1 MKTIKTLTIGIF
13 LAAMGTTAMAQFS
26 PEQLDKMGCNEETKN
41 NPQPVMDAV
50 GLYQDAIAQYK
61 STKDSRWLEEA
72 YPNWQVVVANCPKQ
86 SKNLYNNGTNIMR
99 VKIAKAKDK
108 AERDALIEELLHMYD
123 IRIANYGEAPK
134 WTAKKAMEL
143 QEILKNEGLERYYA
157 LYDQAVRMEGDLEAG
172 YLVKYMEVTIDYV
185 RAGKAEPTLVVDNY
199 DIASEKLE
207 AELDKFVELND
218 TVKATEIR
226 GYIAGVE
233 AAFSP
238 YANCDQLVEIYGKK
252 FEADPENIDLL
263 KKITGILKKKRCI
276 STPLFFSAT
285 ENLYRLEPNPA
296 TAMLMGQMCLSKKQY
311 SDAIQYLRDAAQEL
325 TGKDKYMAYLY
336 LGHCYSSTNSYSAAR
351 SAYLSAAEAD
361 RTKGEPYRYI
371 AQLYASSASSAS
383 DDNMNGRS
391 AYWAAVDKLQRSKAV
406 DNSEENVKECNALI
420 GRYSSHFPKT
430 AEAFML
436 NLVNGESFRV
446 PGWIGES
453 TTVRTR

>member
-1 MKTIKTLTIGIF
+1 MKTIKSLTIGIF
-13 LAAMGTTAMAQFS
+13 LAAMGSPAMAQL
-26 PEQLDKMGCNEETKN
+26 PDWGCSDEVQQQMLE
-41 NPQPVMDAV
+41 PVS
-50 GLYQDAIAQYK
+50 LYQDAIAQYK
-61 STKDSRWLEEA
+61 STKDQRWLEEA
-72 YPNWQVVVANCPKQ
+72 YPYWKQVVANCPKQ
-86 SKNLYNNGTNIMR
+86 SKNLYNNGVNIMR
-99 VKIAKAKDK
+99 VKIAKAKDQ
-108 AERDALIEELLHMYD
+108 AERDALIQELIHMYD
-123 IRIANYGEAPK
+123 VRIATYGEAPK

-143 QEILKNEGLERYYA
+143 QDILKNDGIDIYYP

-207 AELDKFVELND
+207 AELEKYIEDS
-218 TVKATEIR
+218 VKATEIR

-238 YANCDQLVEIYGKK
+238 YATCDQLVEIYGKK

-311 SDAIQYLRDAAQEL
+311 SEAIQYLRNASQEL

-336 LGHCYSSTNSYSAAR
+336 LGHCYNKTNSYSAAR

-361 RTKGEPYRYI
+361 RTKGEPYRMI

-391 AYWAAVDKLQRSKAV
+391 AYWAAVDKLYRSKAV
-406 DNSEENVKECNALI
+406 DNSEENVKECNDLI
-420 GRYSSHFPKT
+420 GRYSAHFPKT

>member
-1 MKTIKTLTIGIF
+1 MKTIKSLTIGIF
-13 LAAMGTTAMAQFS
+13 LAAMGSTAMAQL
-26 PEQLDKMGCNEETKN
+26 PDWGCSEEV
-41 NPQPVMDAV
+41 QQQMLEPVS
-50 GLYQDAIAQYK
+50 LYQDAINQFK
-61 STKDSRWLEEA
+61 STKDQRWLEEA
-72 YPNWQVVVANCPKQ
+72 YPYWQQIVANCPKQ
-86 SKNLYNNGTNIMR
+86 SKNLYTNGTNIMR
-99 VKIAKAKDK
+99 VKIAKAKDQ
-108 AERDALIEELLHMYD
+108 AERDALIDELMHMYD
-123 IRIANYGEAPK
+123 VRIATYGEGPK
-134 WTAKKAMEL
+134 WTAKKALEL
-143 QEILKNEGLERYYA
+143 EEILKEQGLDRYYP

-172 YLVKYMEVTIDYV
+172 YLVKYMEATINYV

-199 DIASEKLE
+199 DIASEKLD
-207 AELDKFVELND
+207 AELDKYVELND
-218 TVKATEIR
+218 SVKATEIR

-238 YANCDQLVEIYGKK
+238 YANCEQLVEIYGKK

-276 STPLFFSAT
+276 DTQLFFSAT

-296 TAMLMGQMCLSKKQY
+296 TAMLMGQICFSKKQY
-311 SDAIQYLRDAAQEL
+311 NEAIQYLRDAAKEL

-336 LGHCYSSTNSYSAAR
+336 LGHSYNRINSYSAAR

-371 AQLYASSASSAS
+371 AQLYASSSGSAS
-383 DDNMNGRS
+383 DDNMGGRS

-420 GRYSSHFPKT
+420 GRYSAHFPKT

-453 TTVRTR
+453 TIVRTR

>member
-1 MKTIKTLTIGIF
+1 MKTIKSLTIGIF
-13 LAAMGTTAMAQFS
+13 LAAMGSTAMAQL
-26 PEQLDKMGCNEETKN
+26 PDWGCSEEV
-41 NPQPVMDAV
+41 QQQMLEPVS
-50 GLYQDAIAQYK
+50 LYQDAINQFK
-61 STKDSRWLEEA
+61 STKDQRWLEEA
-72 YPNWQVVVANCPKQ
+72 YPYWQQIVANCPKQ
-86 SKNLYNNGTNIMR
+86 SKNLYTNGTNIMR
-99 VKIAKAKDK
+99 VKIAKAKDQ
-108 AERDALIEELLHMYD
+108 AERDALIDELMHMYD
-123 IRIANYGEAPK
+123 VRIATYGEGPK
-134 WTAKKAMEL
+134 WTAKKALEL
-143 QEILKNEGLERYYA
+143 EELLKEQGLDRYYP

-172 YLVKYMEVTIDYV
+172 YLVKYMEATINYV

-207 AELDKFVELND
+207 AELDKYVELND
-218 TVKATEIR
+218 SVKATEIR

-238 YANCDQLVEIYGKK
+238 YANCEQLVEIYGKK

-276 STPLFFSAT
+276 DTQLFFSAT

-296 TAMLMGQMCLSKKQY
+296 TAMLMGQICFSKKQY
-311 SDAIQYLRDAAQEL
+311 NEAIQYLRDAAKEL

-336 LGHCYSSTNSYSAAR
+336 LGHCYNHTNSYSAAR

-371 AQLYASSASSAS
+371 AQLYASSSGSAS
-383 DDNMNGRS
+383 DDNMGGRS

-420 GRYSSHFPKT
+420 GRYSAHFPKT

-453 TTVRTR
+453 TIVRTR

>member
-1 MKTIKTLTIGIF
+1 MKTIKSLTIGIF
-13 LAAMGTTAMAQFS
+13 LAAMGSTAMAQL
-26 PEQLDKMGCNEETKN
+26 PDWGCSEEV
-41 NPQPVMDAV
+41 QQQMLEPVS
-50 GLYQDAIAQYK
+50 LYQDAINQFK
-61 STKDSRWLEEA
+61 STKDTRWLEEA
-72 YPNWQVVVANCPKQ
+72 YPYWQQIVANCPKQ
-86 SKNLYNNGTNIMR
+86 SKNLYTNGTNIMR
-99 VKIAKAKDK
+99 VKIAKAKDQ
-108 AERDALIEELLHMYD
+108 AERDALIDELMHMYD
-123 IRIANYGEAPK
+123 VRIATYGEGPK
-134 WTAKKAMEL
+134 WTAKKALEL
-143 QEILKNEGLERYYA
+143 EELLKEQGLDRYYP

-172 YLVKYMEVTIDYV
+172 YLVKYMEATINYV

-207 AELDKFVELND
+207 DELQKNADD
-218 TVKATEIR
+218 SVKAATIR

-238 YANCDQLVEIYGKK
+238 YATCDQLVEIYSKK
-252 FEADPENIDLL
+252 FEADPENVDLL
-263 KKITGILKKKRCI
+263 KKITNIMSKKGC
-276 STPLFFSAT
+276 TGQQLFFSAT
-285 ENLYRLEPNPA
+285 ENLYRLEPTPS
-296 TAMLMGQMCLSKKQY
+296 TAMKMGAMCLQKKDY
-311 SDAIQYLRDAAQEL
+311 SEAIKYLVDATKGVSD
-325 TGKDKYMAYLY
+325 KDKYMAYLY
-336 LGHCYSSTNSYSAAR
+336 LGHAYTGAKSYSAAR
-351 SAYLSAAEAD
+351 TAYNSAAEAD

-420 GRYSSHFPKT
+420 GRYSAHFPKT

>member
-1 MKTIKTLTIGIF
+1 MKTIKSLTIGIF
-13 LAAMGTTAMAQFS
+13 LAAMGSPAMAQL
-26 PEQLDKMGCNEETKN
+26 PDWGCSDEVQQQMLE
-41 NPQPVMDAV
+41 PVS
-50 GLYQDAIAQYK
+50 LYQDAIAQYK
-61 STKDSRWLEEA
+61 STKDQRWLEEA
-72 YPNWQVVVANCPKQ
+72 YPYWKQVVANCPKQ
-86 SKNLYNNGTNIMR
+86 SKNLYNNGVNIMR
-99 VKIAKAKDK
+99 VKIAKAKDQ
-108 AERDALIEELLHMYD
+108 AERDALIQELIHMYD
-123 IRIANYGEAPK
+123 VRIATYGEAPK

-143 QEILKNEGLERYYA
+143 QEILKNDGIDIYYP

-207 AELDKFVELND
+207 AELEKYIEDS
-218 TVKATEIR
+218 VKATEIR

-238 YANCDQLVEIYGKK
+238 YATCDQLVEIYGKK

-311 SDAIQYLRDAAQEL
+311 SEAIQYLRNASQEL

-336 LGHCYSSTNSYSAAR
+336 LGHCYNKTNSYSAAR

-361 RTKGEPYRYI
+361 RTKGEPYRMI

-391 AYWAAVDKLQRSKAV
+391 AYWAAVDKLNRSKSV
-406 DNSEENVKECNALI
+406 DPSEENVNLCNQLI
-420 GRYSSHFPKT
+420 SRYSAHFPKQT
-430 AEAFML
+430 DAFMAGL
-436 NLVNGESFRV
+436 ENGKTFRV
-446 PGWIGES
+446 PGWIGE
-453 TTVRTR
+453 TTVVRTR

>member
-1 MKTIKTLTIGIF
+1 MKTIKSLTIGIF
-13 LAAMGTTAMAQFS
+13 LAAMGSTAMAQL
-26 PEQLDKMGCNEETKN
+26 PDWGCSEEV
-41 NPQPVMDAV
+41 QQQMLEPVS
-50 GLYQDAIAQYK
+50 LYQDAINQFK
-61 STKDSRWLEEA
+61 STKDQRWLEEA
-72 YPNWQVVVANCPKQ
+72 YPYWQQIVANCPKQ
-86 SKNLYNNGTNIMR
+86 SKNLYTNGTNIMR
-99 VKIAKAKDK
+99 VKIAKAKDQ
-108 AERDALIEELLHMYD
+108 AERDALIDELMHMYD
-123 IRIANYGEAPK
+123 VRIATYGEGPK
-134 WTAKKAMEL
+134 WTAKKALEL
-143 QEILKNEGLERYYA
+143 EELLKEQGLDRYYP

-172 YLVKYMEVTIDYV
+172 YLVKYMEATINYV

-207 AELDKFVELND
+207 AELDKYVELND
-218 TVKATEIR
+218 SVKATEIR

-238 YANCDQLVEIYGKK
+238 YANCEQLVEIYGKK

-276 STPLFFSAT
+276 DTQLFFSAT

-296 TAMLMGQMCLSKKQY
+296 TAMLMGQICFSKKQY
-311 SDAIQYLRDAAQEL
+311 NEAIQYLRDAAKEL

-336 LGHCYSSTNSYSAAR
+336 LGHSYNRINSYSAAR

-371 AQLYASSASSAS
+371 AQLYASSSGSAS
-383 DDNMNGRS
+383 DDNMGGRS

-420 GRYSSHFPKT
+420 GRYSAHFPKT

-453 TTVRTR
+453 TIVRTR

>member
-1 MKTIKTLTIGIF
+1 MKTIKSLTIGIF
-13 LAAMGTTAMAQFS
+13 LAAMGSTAMAQL
-26 PEQLDKMGCNEETKN
+26 PDWGCSEEV
-41 NPQPVMDAV
+41 QQQMLEPVS
-50 GLYQDAIAQYK
+50 LYQDAINQFK
-61 STKDSRWLEEA
+61 STKDQRWLEEA
-72 YPNWQVVVANCPKQ
+72 YPYWQQIVANCPKQ
-86 SKNLYNNGTNIMR
+86 SKNLYTNGTNIMR
-99 VKIAKAKDK
+99 VKIAKAKDQ
-108 AERDALIEELLHMYD
+108 AERDALIDELMHMYD
-123 IRIANYGEAPK
+123 VRIATYGEGPK
-134 WTAKKAMEL
+134 WTAKKALEL
-143 QEILKNEGLERYYA
+143 EELLKEQGLDRYYP

-172 YLVKYMEVTIDYV
+172 YLVKYMEATINYV

-199 DIASEKLE
+199 DIASEKLD
-207 AELDKFVELND
+207 AELDKYVELND
-218 TVKATEIR
+218 SVKATEIR

-238 YANCDQLVEIYGKK
+238 YANCEQLVEIYGKK

-276 STPLFFSAT
+276 DTQLFFSAT

-296 TAMLMGQMCLSKKQY
+296 TAMLMGQICFSKKQY
-311 SDAIQYLRDAAQEL
+311 NEAIQYLRDAAKEL

-336 LGHCYSSTNSYSAAR
+336 LGHCYNHTNSYSAAR

-371 AQLYASSASSAS
+371 AQLYASSSGSAS
-383 DDNMNGRS
+383 DDNMGGRS

-420 GRYSSHFPKT
+420 GRYSAHFPKT

-453 TTVRTR
+453 TIVRTR

>member
-1 MKTIKTLTIGIF
+1 MKTIKSLTIGIF
-13 LAAMGTTAMAQFS
+13 LAAMGSTAMAQL
-26 PEQLDKMGCNEETKN
+26 PDWGCSEEV
-41 NPQPVMDAV
+41 QQQMLEPVS
-50 GLYQDAIAQYK
+50 LYQDAINQFK
-61 STKDSRWLEEA
+61 STKDQRWLEEA
-72 YPNWQVVVANCPKQ
+72 YPYWQQIVANCPKQ
-86 SKNLYNNGTNIMR
+86 SKNLYTNGTNIMR
-99 VKIAKAKDK
+99 VKIAKAKDQ
-108 AERDALIEELLHMYD
+108 AERDALIDELMHMYD
-123 IRIANYGEAPK
+123 VRIATYGEGPK
-134 WTAKKAMEL
+134 WTAKKALEL
-143 QEILKNEGLERYYA
+143 EEILKEQGLDRYYP

-172 YLVKYMEVTIDYV
+172 YLVKYMEATINYV

-199 DIASEKLE
+199 DIASEKLD
-207 AELDKFVELND
+207 AELDKYVELND
-218 TVKATEIR
+218 SVKVTEIR

-238 YANCDQLVEIYGKK
+238 YANCEQLVEIYGKK

-276 STPLFFSAT
+276 DTQLFFSAT

-311 SDAIQYLRDAAQEL
+311 NEAIQYLRDAAKEL

-336 LGHCYSSTNSYSAAR
+336 LGHCYNHTNSYSAAR

-371 AQLYASSASSAS
+371 AQLYASSSGSAS
-383 DDNMNGRS
+383 DDNMGGRS

-420 GRYSSHFPKT
+420 GRYSAHFPKT

-453 TTVRTR
+453 TIVRTR

>member
-1 MKTIKTLTIGIF
+1 MKTIKSLTIGIF
-13 LAAMGTTAMAQFS
+13 LAAMGSTAMAQL
-26 PEQLDKMGCNEETKN
+26 PDWGCSEEV
-41 NPQPVMDAV
+41 QQQMLEPVS
-50 GLYQDAIAQYK
+50 LYQDAINQFK
-61 STKDSRWLEEA
+61 STKDQRWLEEA
-72 YPNWQVVVANCPKQ
+72 YPYWQQIVANCPKQ
-86 SKNLYNNGTNIMR
+86 SKNLYTNGTNIMR
-99 VKIAKAKDK
+99 VKIAKAKDQ
-108 AERDALIEELLHMYD
+108 AERDALIDELMHMYD
-123 IRIANYGEAPK
+123 VRIATYGEGPK
-134 WTAKKAMEL
+134 WTAKKALEL
-143 QEILKNEGLERYYA
+143 EEILKEQGLDRYYP

-172 YLVKYMEVTIDYV
+172 YLVKYMEATINYV

-199 DIASEKLE
+199 DIASEKLD
-207 AELDKFVELND
+207 AELDKYVELND
-218 TVKATEIR
+218 SVKATEIR

-238 YANCDQLVEIYGKK
+238 YANCEQLVEIYGKK

-276 STPLFFSAT
+276 DTQLFFSAT

-296 TAMLMGQMCLSKKQY
+296 TAMLMGQICFSKKQY
-311 SDAIQYLRDAAQEL
+311 NEAIQYLRDAAKEL

-336 LGHCYSSTNSYSAAR
+336 LGHSYNRINSYSAAR

-371 AQLYASSASSAS
+371 AQLYASSSGSAS
-383 DDNMNGRS
+383 DDNMGGRS

-420 GRYSSHFPKT
+420 GRYSAHFPKT

-436 NLVNGESFRV
+436 NLVNGENFRV

-453 TTVRTR
+453 TIVRTR

>member
-1 MKTIKTLTIGIF
+1 MKTIKSLTIGIF
-13 LAAMGTTAMAQFS
+13 LAAMGSTAMAQL
-26 PEQLDKMGCNEETKN
+26 PDWGCSEEV
-41 NPQPVMDAV
+41 QQQMLEPVS
-50 GLYQDAIAQYK
+50 LYQDAINQFK
-61 STKDSRWLEEA
+61 STKDTRWLEEA
-72 YPNWQVVVANCPKQ
+72 YPYWQQIVANCPKQ
-86 SKNLYNNGTNIMR
+86 SKNLYTNGTNIMR
-99 VKIAKAKDK
+99 VKIAKAKDQ
-108 AERDALIEELLHMYD
+108 AERDALIDELMHMYD
-123 IRIANYGEAPK
+123 VRIATYGEGPK
-134 WTAKKAMEL
+134 WTAKKALEL
-143 QEILKNEGLERYYA
+143 EELLKEQGLDRYYP

-172 YLVKYMEVTIDYV
+172 YLVKYMEATINYV

-199 DIASEKLE
+199 DIASEKLD
-207 AELDKFVELND
+207 AELDKYVELND
-218 TVKATEIR
+218 SVKATEIR

-238 YANCDQLVEIYGKK
+238 YANCEQLVEIYGKK

-276 STPLFFSAT
+276 DTQLFFSAT

-296 TAMLMGQMCLSKKQY
+296 TAMLMGQICFSKKQY
-311 SDAIQYLRDAAQEL
+311 NEAIQYLRDAAKEL

-336 LGHCYSSTNSYSAAR
+336 LGHSYNRINSYSAAR

-371 AQLYASSASSAS
+371 AQLYASSSGSAS
-383 DDNMNGRS
+383 DDNMGGRS

-420 GRYSSHFPKT
+420 GRYSAHFPKT

-453 TTVRTR
+453 TIVRTR

>member
-1 MKTIKTLTIGIF
+1 MKTIKSLTIGIF
-13 LAAMGTTAMAQFS
+13 LAAMGSTAMAQL
-26 PEQLDKMGCNEETKN
+26 PDWGCSEEV
-41 NPQPVMDAV
+41 QQQMLEPVS
-50 GLYQDAIAQYK
+50 LYQDAINQFK
-61 STKDSRWLEEA
+61 STKDQRWLEEA
-72 YPNWQVVVANCPKQ
+72 YPYWQQIVANCPKQ
-86 SKNLYNNGTNIMR
+86 SKNLYTNGTNIMR
-99 VKIAKAKDK
+99 VKIAKAKDQ
-108 AERDALIEELLHMYD
+108 AERDALIDELMHMYD
-123 IRIANYGEAPK
+123 VRIATYGEGPK
-134 WTAKKAMEL
+134 WTAKKALEL
-143 QEILKNEGLERYYA
+143 EEILKEQGLDRYYP

-172 YLVKYMEVTIDYV
+172 YLVKYMEATINYV

-207 AELDKFVELND
+207 AELDKYVELND
-218 TVKATEIR
+218 SVKATEIR

-238 YANCDQLVEIYGKK
+238 YANCEQLVEIYGKK

-276 STPLFFSAT
+276 DTQLFFSAT

-296 TAMLMGQMCLSKKQY
+296 TAMLMGQICFSKKQY
-311 SDAIQYLRDAAQEL
+311 NEAIQYLRDAAKEL

-336 LGHCYSSTNSYSAAR
+336 LGHSYNRINSYSAAR

-371 AQLYASSASSAS
+371 AQLYASSSGSAS
-383 DDNMNGRS
+383 DDNMGGRS

-420 GRYSSHFPKT
+420 GRYSAHFPKT

-453 TTVRTR
+453 TIVRTR

>member
-1 MKTIKTLTIGIF
+1 MKTIKSLTIGIF
-13 LAAMGTTAMAQFS
+13 LAAMGSTAMAQL
-26 PEQLDKMGCNEETKN
+26 PDWGCSEEV
-41 NPQPVMDAV
+41 QQQMLEPVS
-50 GLYQDAIAQYK
+50 LYQDAINQFK
-61 STKDSRWLEEA
+61 STKDQRWLEEA
-72 YPNWQVVVANCPKQ
+72 YPYWQQIVANCPKQ
-86 SKNLYNNGTNIMR
+86 SKNLYTNGTNIMR
-99 VKIAKAKDK
+99 VKIAKAKDQ
-108 AERDALIEELLHMYD
+108 AERDALIDELMHMYD
-123 IRIANYGEAPK
+123 VRIATYGEGPK
-134 WTAKKAMEL
+134 WTAKKALEL
-143 QEILKNEGLERYYA
+143 EELLKEQGLDRYYP

-172 YLVKYMEVTIDYV
+172 YLVKYMEATINYV

-199 DIASEKLE
+199 DIASEKLD
-207 AELDKFVELND
+207 AELDKYVELND
-218 TVKATEIR
+218 SVKATEIR

-238 YANCDQLVEIYGKK
+238 YANCEQLVEIYGKK

-276 STPLFFSAT
+276 DTQLFFSAT

-296 TAMLMGQMCLSKKQY
+296 TAMLMGQICFSKKQY
-311 SDAIQYLRDAAQEL
+311 NEAIQYLRDAAKEL

-336 LGHCYSSTNSYSAAR
+336 LGHSYNRINSYSAAR

-371 AQLYASSASSAS
+371 AQLYASSSGSAS
-383 DDNMNGRS
+383 DDNMGGRS

-420 GRYSSHFPKT
+420 GRYSAHFPKT

-453 TTVRTR
+453 TIVRTR

>member
-1 MKTIKTLTIGIF
+1 MKTIKSLTIGIF
-13 LAAMGTTAMAQFS
+13 LAAMGSTAMAQL
-26 PEQLDKMGCNEETKN
+26 PDWGCSEEV
-41 NPQPVMDAV
+41 QQQMLEPVS
-50 GLYQDAIAQYK
+50 LYQDAINQFK
-61 STKDSRWLEEA
+61 STKDTRWLEEA
-72 YPNWQVVVANCPKQ
+72 YPYWQQIVANCPKQ
-86 SKNLYNNGTNIMR
+86 SKNLYTNGTNIMR
-99 VKIAKAKDK
+99 VKIAKAKDQ
-108 AERDALIEELLHMYD
+108 AERDALIDELMHMYD
-123 IRIANYGEAPK
+123 VRIATYGEGPK
-134 WTAKKAMEL
+134 WTAKKALEL
-143 QEILKNEGLERYYA
+143 EELLKEQGLDRYYP

-172 YLVKYMEVTIDYV
+172 YLVKYMEATINYV

-207 AELDKFVELND
+207 AELDKYVELND
-218 TVKATEIR
+218 SVKATEIR

-238 YANCDQLVEIYGKK
+238 YANCEQLVEIYGKK

-276 STPLFFSAT
+276 DTQLFFSAT

-296 TAMLMGQMCLSKKQY
+296 TAMLMGQICFSKKQY
-311 SDAIQYLRDAAQEL
+311 NEAIQYLRDAAKEL

-336 LGHCYSSTNSYSAAR
+336 LGHSYNRINSYSAAR

-371 AQLYASSASSAS
+371 AQLYASSSGSAS
-383 DDNMNGRS
+383 DDNMGGRS
-391 AYWAAVDKLQRSKAV
+391 AYWAAVDKLQRSKAI

-420 GRYSSHFPKT
+420 GRDSAHFPKT

-453 TTVRTR
+453 TIVRTR